1 MARGGRSSSVAGRV
15 LAGLAL
21 FFALVTAAG
30 AETVSTLE
38 IDGVISPV
46 TVRLVSTAIERA
58 RADGAAA
65 LVILLDTPGG
75 LERSMRSIVRDMLNS
90 PVPVIVYV

>member
-1 MARGGRSSSVAGRV
+1 MVRGGRTRSVAGRV
-15 LAGLAL
+15 LVGLAL
-21 FFALVTAAG
+21 SFALVTAAG

-58 RADGAAA
+58 KSDG
-65 LVILLDTPGG
+65 
-75 LERSMRSIVRDMLNS
+75 NH
-90 PVPVIVYV
+90 